1 MKHSVIALISCAILS
16 SAGAQTGTFKK
27 DDNTAVPWQ
36 VIMEGATN
44 TNLQLLSG
52 VNTSST
58 PFAGLQAFYQTVGPL
73 PLVLQNAGGNVGI
86 GTQNP
91 TARLYV
97 NSGDNSIGSVLATN
111 TESGELR
118 VRSYTTQ
125 PGVVQSFG
133 IIHSFYNDE
142 NNGFLKFYRGS
153 STYGGFITL
162 GSGGAERMRIDANGS
177 VGIGTTTP
185 GAGTIY
191 VGDKL
196 DVEGG
201 YMRLGCSTG
210 PFFNF
215 YHPSAAANLKFTRIG
230 TVNGDMYFDAVN
242 DAYNAASTRLF
253 IQNTTGNI
261 GIGTTSPTQKLA
273 VNGAIRA
280 KEVIVDTSWSDY
292 VFERNYKLQPLS
304 EVERLIKSEGHLAGI
319 PSAKEV
325 AERGVRVGDIEAA
338 LLAKIEEL
346 TLHQIEQEKRLSAQ
360 QHELETLKNENT
372 AMQSRFAAMLHNQ
385 R

>member
-1 MKHSVIALISCAILS
+1 MKFSILAILSCAILN
-16 SAGAQTGTFKK
+16 SASAQTGTFKK
-27 DDNTAVPWQ
+27 DDVSTVPWQ
-36 VIMEGATN
+36 VVMEGTTN
-44 TNLQLLSG
+44 ANLQLLSG

-58 PFAGLQAFYQTVGPL
+58 PFADLQGFWQNVGPL

-97 NSGDNSIGSVLATN
+97 NSGDNTIASVLATN
-111 TESGELR
+111 TEGPGELR

-125 PGVVQSFG
+125 PGVVQAFG
-133 IIHSFYNDE
+133 IVHSFYNDE

-177 VGIGTTTP
+177 VGIGTTAP
-185 GAGTIY
+185 GAGTVY

-201 YMRLGCSTG
+201 YLRLGCPIG

-215 YHPSAAANLKFTRIG
+215 YHPNAGANLKFTRIG
-230 TVNGDMYFDAVN
+230 AINGDMYFDAVN

-261 GIGTTSPTQKLA
+261 GIGTAAPTQKLS

-280 KEVIVDTSWSDY
+280 KEIIVDTSWSDY
-292 VFERNYKLQPLS
+292 VFADNYKLASLT
-304 EVERLIKSEGHLAGI
+304 EVESKIKAERHLPGV

-325 AERGVRVGDIEAA
+325 AEKGISLGEMQAK

-346 TLHQIEQEKRLSAQ
+346 TLHQIEQEKEITRLRSRVS
-360 QHELETLKNENT
+360 ELEHK
-372 AMQSRFAAMLHNQ
+372 
-385 R
+385 